1 MNWSVSREAISS
13 DEAEIINTLRG
24 INTLEE
30 KTMDGKKIETGS
42 QYVKPEM
49 EVVEISS
56 EYSLITTDCGSCAID
71 KPDENE
77 PGMMT
82 DF

>member
-1 MNWSVSREAISS
+1 M
-13 DEAEIINTLRG
+13 
-24 INTLEE
+24 EE
-30 KTMDGKKIETGS
+30 KIFETGS